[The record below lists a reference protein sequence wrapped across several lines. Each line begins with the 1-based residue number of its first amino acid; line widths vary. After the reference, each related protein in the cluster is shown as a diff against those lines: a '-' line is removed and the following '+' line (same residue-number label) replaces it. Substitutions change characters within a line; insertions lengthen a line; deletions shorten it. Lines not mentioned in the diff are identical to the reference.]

1 MDTRARIAWN
11 LRHLRIAKGLTQ
23 ESLAVDAAV
32 DRSVISDLER
42 SRHNVSIDL
51 LDRLASALAVDISEF
66 LLVPSA
72 HEQAAQPLKV
82 GRKPKS

>member
-23 ESLAVDAAV
+23 ENLAVDAAV

-51 LDRLASALAVDISEF
+51 LDRLASALAADISVF
-66 LLVPSA
+66 FHVPSTD
-72 HEQAAQPLKV
+72 ELAAQPLKV
-82 GRKPKS
+82 GRKPRH

>member
-23 ESLAVDAAV
+23 ESLAVDAVV

-51 LDRLASALAVDISEF
+51 LDRLASALAVDISVFF
-66 LLVPSA
+66 LIPSA
-72 HEQAAQPLKV
+72 DEQAARPLKV
-82 GRKPKS
+82 GRKPKG